1 MGLRIE
7 DLKYLTFVDV
17 LKIFYS
23 FSFCLESS
31 QEDTKEDTKTENST
45 RKATQAD
52 IDKFFM

>member
-23 FSFCLESS
+23 FCLESS
-31 QEDTKEDTKTENST
+31 QEDTKEDTKIENST

>member
-23 FSFCLESS
+23 FSFCFESS
-31 QEDTKEDTKTENST
+31 QEDTKTENST